1 MISTQKMGTWVQK
14 IASKCR
20 WMQTSHTGE
29 TYMSGHITVDI
40 HNILLLKFLNEYNS
54 YLRSLFQLRLAAES
68 GTDLS

>member
-40 HNILLLKFLNEYNS
+40 HNILLLKFLNEYN
-54 YLRSLFQLRLAAES
+54 
-68 GTDLS
+68 